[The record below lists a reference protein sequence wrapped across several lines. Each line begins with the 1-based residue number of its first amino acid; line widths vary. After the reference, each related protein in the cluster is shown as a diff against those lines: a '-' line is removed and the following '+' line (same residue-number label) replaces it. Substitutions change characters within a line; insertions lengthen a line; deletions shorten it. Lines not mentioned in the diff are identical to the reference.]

1 MLRIDASTVK
11 TVRDL
16 RAIIEDLDDDMPIEL
31 AGARSAGGS
40 YSTEPTNPCWC
51 GCGGLT
57 RRRFCPG
64 HDARFHGL
72 AKRVARG
79 EAPMPE
85 TFVNDDAR
93 DDFMKWHDRE
103 LVQVRIREK
112 VEAARR
118 AAEAEILG

>member
-1 MLRIDASTVK
+1 MLYLDPNTVK

-16 RAIIEDLDDDMPIEL
+16 RTIIEDLDDDMPVAL
-31 AGARSAGGS
+31 RGTRSSS
-40 YSTEPTNPCWC
+40 YNSTEPTNQCWC

-79 EAPMPE
+79 EAEMPSS
-85 TFVNDDAR
+85 FVNEEAEAY
-93 DDFMKWHDRE
+93 FMNWYDRE

-112 VEAARR
+112 VEAARV
-118 AAEAEILG
+118 EVEFVDG